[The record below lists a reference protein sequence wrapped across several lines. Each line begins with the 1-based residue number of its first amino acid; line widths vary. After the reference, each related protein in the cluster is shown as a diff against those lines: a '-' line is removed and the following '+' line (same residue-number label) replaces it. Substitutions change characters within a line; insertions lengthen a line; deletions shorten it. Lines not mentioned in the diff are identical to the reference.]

1 MPLFTTNITDI
12 KKEFIGKIFVNKC
25 IWIDQVQQKNKEIFI
40 NEPKNE
46 EKWNKKEEKN
56 EISLLK

>member
-1 MPLFTTNITDI
+1 MY
-12 KKEFIGKIFVNKC
+12 
-25 IWIDQVQQKNKEIFI
+25 WIDQAQQKNKEIFI